1 MTGTRLSMDPREAR
15 EIARGIERI
24 VEDLTGAQQRFA
36 AHAAPPATGRDE
48 VSVAVASTARRMGEA
63 QSRAAETSTAELR
76 RLGEAVSG
84 HVSAVQRRD
93 GELAAVV
100 GLAV

>member
-1 MTGTRLSMDPREAR
+1 MDPREAR

-24 VEDLTGAQQRFA
+24 VVDLENAQKRFA

-48 VSVAVASTARRMGEA
+48 VSVAVANTARRMGEA
-63 QSRAAETSTAELR
+63 QSRAAETAAADLR
-76 RLGEAVSG
+76 RLGEAVNG
-84 HVSAVQRRD
+84 HVSAVQRSD
-93 GELAAVV
+93 EELAAVV